1 MKPKPSPKVSR
12 RSTKTRGIA
21 MKKRTL
27 KKKVRFQSFNFSCL
41 QLQYVED
48 ERVELLVDAILKGYA
63 QIMEH
68 IERYP
73 VAGDDH
79 ESIDS
84 AVLRHA
90 IEKMQNLNALYS
102 EPRST
107 DKQITRIY
115 NAAFGAKDEYTQH
128 EIKAAGKYFAGQFA
142 KLTEPPVSGGSAFL
156 QDMFSSLLSST
167 TRYKLRVLLLP
178 FDDQESDDEASIVR
192 KQDPSQPTMATYM
205 HQDLGAAV
213 HRALREILMFK
224 SLVDQVVSMMDK
236 HSNISGGLDNTA
248 ISFMENLSPEDLEGI
263 EQYVLACRFARFHLQ
278 TAFEDSDKDEYTLET
293 WASLQLLCSLAKR
306 YVYWFGMCVCGRET
320 DWICRLCSL
329 QFEDEA
335 HLYPLAS
342 ISEFVADAKR
352 QEPTFERMEKTLQQF
367 FKRKGER
374 DLDLKYGGNSNVRFV
389 CLRSRKSMC
398 RV

>member
-1 MKPKPSPKVSR
+1 MKAKPSPKISR

-21 MKKRTL
+21 IKKRTL

-68 IERYP
+68 IERHP
-73 VAGDDH
+73 VEGDCQ

-84 AVLRHA
+84 AVLRQA
-90 IEKMQNLNALYS
+90 IETMRNLNALYS

-107 DKQITRIY
+107 DKHIVRVY
-115 NAAFGAKDEYTQH
+115 NAAFGAKDQYTQH
-128 EIKAAGKYFAGQFA
+128 EIKAAGKYFAGQFV
-142 KLTEPPVSGGSAFL
+142 KLTEPTTSGSAFL

-167 TRYKLRVLLLP
+167 MRYKLRVLLLP
-178 FDDQESDDEASIVR
+178 FDDQESDEETSTVR

-224 SLVDQVVSMMDK
+224 PLADLVVSTMDK
-236 HSNISGGLDNTA
+236 HSNKSGQLDNIAT
-248 ISFMENLSPEDLEGI
+248 SFMENLSSEDLEGI

-278 TAFEDSDKDEYTLET
+278 TAFEDPDKDEYTQET

-306 YVYWFGMCVCGRET
+306 YVVCSPCMFG
-320 DWICRLCSL
+320 
-329 QFEDEA
+329 
-335 HLYPLAS
+335 
-342 ISEFVADAKR
+342 
-352 QEPTFERMEKTLQQF
+352 
-367 FKRKGER
+367 
-374 DLDLKYGGNSNVRFV
+374 
-389 CLRSRKSMC
+389 
-398 RV
+398 